1 MQALD
6 ELVARWRKNPD
17 SESTLALCAHLGT
30 SREAELMREVG
41 NTAEAWHRD
50 NTSVMLSVG
59 RMYLDAGLLAEA
71 QASFVQAGKL
81 APSDSAPYRFLGE
94 VLLRRGD
101 AVRGEKALARGIK
114 LGDASA
120 ETRLWHER
128 AVLYSGLQQ
137 RKGLGAVAEQVA
149 RVVPRE
155 PSIPAPTLSPFEA
168 GPSPGPPRAARRS
181 RPPGAPA
188 RPSGPRRSAP
198 PAAARRRQS
207 TPPIPLEV
215 HKSAPQETL
224 MMGRSPVPLPSSLQP
239 PEHPPSPFFPSESHS
254 PRARAS
260 GRVSQPLGTKL
271 PNLLPKD
278 APGRTLAATKRNPVA
293 DPSQRFF
300 PESVPPLPDLPA
312 PEVASADAPASDP
325 FRGTFSAAPRGSAA
339 SSLGSVS
346 RGSGATRA
354 PRDVAPSS
362 EATVTETSTA
372 VPSLVPLALLE
383 RADAAEDDAE
393 RNPTP
398 EAVLRT
404 LAQVGLYERHGG
416 VVPAWETPVRSAP
429 RRVWVMAVAVA
440 MAAGIGFGGYRYAAR
455 LQGERLAQAQ
465 ELAAHVAGLLDS
477 GSRKDLTDSEADFQ
491 RLFELDSRSHEAAFL
506 WLKNRVLHTLLSEEP
521 APGIESALER
531 ARSVGVEEPRLVFG
545 RLASALAAG
554 DLPGAAQLVLQWD
567 ERAKGEALYQ
577 LLVGAT
583 FERAGNPMALE
594 RFISATTLQPDL
606 KLAHLMAARLAVLQ
620 LGPEKAKPTLELAY
634 ARLGPGAAEQVLRG
648 LAWASSSDADA
659 PAPEAPNAAVLAE
672 LAPVLRATASA
683 VEGVR
688 AHREGHP
695 DQVEAAFTRALGPT
709 TAPALAAWIGY
720 QALEAGDVQT
730 ARTAALKAMELSVQ
744 HDDSRAL
751 AARIALA
758 DGRLPEAQEAVRG
771 LDPGSRDALL
781 IEAVSAYENLQS
793 ADTARL
799 TGALPTDAEANQTLL
814 ALRES
819 NKVMLGQT
827 RNKGDLLGQLSRD
840 AQVWGPLVALDLAL
854 DLGELQAAEQI
865 LQAHPKSADLP
876 AYAARSVR
884 LRRYQGQI
892 DAALE
897 RVRPALDSK
906 AVTPRA
912 AAEAVLAFVDGGRAA
927 GAASTL
933 SELGDKQGA
942 LGAWL
947 GPLVDAARG
956 NLKAAAKELTPLPL
970 PSKNEPL
977 LLQTLALRSLVA
989 AKDRRAKPYYAQ
1001 LTRRFPS
1008 HPEVRAA
1015 GKALGAR

>member
-114 LGDASA
+114 LGDGSA

-155 PSIPAPTLSPFEA
+155 PSIPAPTLSPFEEA
-168 GPSPGPPRAARRS
+168 PSPGPPRAARRS

-198 PAAARRRQS
+198 PGAARRRQS
-207 TPPIPLEV
+207 TPPIPLDV
-215 HKSAPQETL
+215 PKSAPQETL
-224 MMGRSPVPLPSSLQP
+224 MMGRSPVPLPSSLKP

-254 PRARAS
+254 PHA
-260 GRVSQPLGTKL
+260 RVSQPLGTKL

-278 APGRTLAATKRNPVA
+278 QQSRNLAATKRNPVA
-293 DPSQRFF
+293 DQSQRFF
-300 PESVPPLPDLPA
+300 PEPELALP
-312 PEVASADAPASDP
+312 EASASAALPDAPASDP
-325 FRGTFSAAPRGSAA
+325 FRGTFSAAPRAPAPAFKGPASA
-339 SSLGSVS
+339 
-346 RGSGATRA
+346 RA
-354 PRDVAPSS
+354 ARDMAPSS
-362 EATVTETSTA
+362 EATVTDTSTA
-372 VPSLVPLALLE
+372 VPSLMPLALVE
-383 RADAAEDDAE
+383 RVDAAEDEAE

-398 EAVLRT
+398 KAVLRT

-416 VVPAWETPVRSAP
+416 VVPAWETPVRPAP
-429 RRVWVMAVAVA
+429 RRVWVMAAAVV
-440 MAAGIGFGGYRYAAR
+440 MAAGVGFGGYRYAAR

-491 RLFELDSRSHEAAFL
+491 RLFELDSRSHDAAFL

-594 RFISATTLQPDL
+594 RFISAATLQPDL
-606 KLAHLMAARLAVLQ
+606 KLAHLMAARLALLQ

-634 ARLGPGAAEQVLRG
+634 GRLGPGPAEQVLRG
-648 LAWASSSDADA
+648 LAWASSFDRDA
-659 PAPEAPNAAVLAE
+659 PAPEAPSAAVLAE
-672 LAPVLRATASA
+672 LAPLLRSTASA

-688 AHREGHP
+688 AHRTGHP
-695 DQVEAAFTRALGPT
+695 EQVGAAFERALGPT

-720 QALEAGDVQT
+720 QALEAGDVQI

-744 HDDSRAL
+744 HEDSRAL

-758 DGRLPEAQEAVRG
+758 DGRLPEAQQAVRG

-781 IEAVSAYENLQS
+781 IEVVSAYENLQS
-793 ADTARL
+793 ADMARL

-819 NKVMLGQT
+819 SKVMLGQT
-827 RNKGDLLGQLSRD
+827 RNKGDLLVQLSRD

-854 DLGELQAAEQI
+854 DSGELDAAERI
-865 LQAHPKSADLP
+865 LQAHAKSADLP

-884 LRRYQGQI
+884 LYRYRGQL

-897 RVRPALDSK
+897 RVRLALDSK

-933 SELGDKQGA
+933 SELGDDQGV

-947 GPLVDAARG
+947 GPLVEAARG
-956 NLKAAAKELTPLPL
+956 NLKAAAKQLALLPL
-970 PSKNEPL
+970 PSKGEPL
-977 LLQTLALRSLVA
+977 LTQTLALRSLVA
-989 AKDRRAKPYYAQ
+989 AKDRRAKSYYTQ
-1001 LTRRFPS
+1001 LVRRFPA
-1008 HPEVRAA
+1008 HPELRAA